1 MKKNLRL
8 LTFLFGMGV
17 MQLSAQAQN
26 ENESPRLFGNSKFM
40 LTGNAEVKYTNDTA
54 TSNFGDLAFKPI
66 FLWHLT
72 DKLFIEAETEI
83 GTGPD
88 GVELVMEYA
97 NMCYFV
103 NDYLTIHGGRF
114 LPKFGAYRGRL
125 GESFVDR
132 FAINPVGFGDGV
144 IGPMIETGIGAQG
157 GIPLGSA
164 KMSYDFWISNGPQL
178 IDGSAD
184 PGNAGQFDYEAYSDN
199 NKSKAIGGRIGLVP
213 FSNSSLEL
221 GVSFENAKGTGA
233 QYSAYEKTGVQMM
246 AFDLEYFKNISAIKS
261 TVRLIGEYK
270 TQKVDKAYYPVEGD
284 STSYTFDNSA
294 NAMYG
299 MISLRPSNAD
309 NKFVRNL
316 ELGFRYS
323 SFDRPKEAKW
333 GSDKMLTQTAVTL
346 DYWLRWNS
354 LVKFTY
360 GKNSDAANL
369 YVVQL
374 VYGF

>member
-132 FAINPVGFGDGV
+132 FAINPVGFG
-144 IGPMIETGIGAQG
+144 
-157 GIPLGSA
+157 
-164 KMSYDFWISNGPQL
+164 
-178 IDGSAD
+178 
-184 PGNAGQFDYEAYSDN
+184 
-199 NKSKAIGGRIGLVP
+199 
-213 FSNSSLEL
+213 
-221 GVSFENAKGTGA
+221 
-233 QYSAYEKTGVQMM
+233 
-246 AFDLEYFKNISAIKS
+246 
-261 TVRLIGEYK
+261 
-270 TQKVDKAYYPVEGD
+270 
-284 STSYTFDNSA
+284 
-294 NAMYG
+294 
-299 MISLRPSNAD
+299 
-309 NKFVRNL
+309 
-316 ELGFRYS
+316 
-323 SFDRPKEAKW
+323 
-333 GSDKMLTQTAVTL
+333 
-346 DYWLRWNS
+346 
-354 LVKFTY
+354 
-360 GKNSDAANL
+360 AAT
-369 YVVQL
+369 
-374 VYGF
+374 